1 MLMYFI
7 DSRNSNLRSRRS
19 MLVSLIKFLTKL
31 KLADTELED
40 RDEAKLRIKWTNP
53 LLLSERFLNGLT
65 EDKRTELFLAKDLSD
80 ESIETLKDLQK
91 EIENNPGIT
100 IDEFSITTNY
110 FSSELAGYIHSHK
123 ALLPQF
129 EINQSNEDESIIF
142 EIADTVNR
150 LSYDNRGLESEE
162 MSYSFK
168 IKKVPNIPKVINDL
182 EKIEPTAIKN
192 VVMLISS
199 VMDEGKA
206 LNIKSS
212 FIDEDSSYELAT
224 EYQGIISNDNNIAYL
239 PITNLSVAETT
250 SSGYDPI
257 LFSPHYINGNT
268 LYIPVS
274 SVSLID
280 LVSLNQLI
288 IEMLYIYKS
297 INFDLRNTWYFKK
310 EDDDLINLNKY
321 EGLIRDQYE
330 AMFFLKERIKL
341 IERNIKSLNEEYN
354 KYSLLIKED
363 ETVVIDNDYISFS
376 YAIDDKV
383 VLETSKI
390 YVQDPEYPKVKYC
403 LGSFRFELVQGR
415 ERPTIINNLYNI
427 RNSPAPHTSGSSI
440 CFGNISADVASLMF
454 TSKDIGFLTD
464 YLISFLLNPNV
475 TDQWGARLRGFPIV
489 NIDELDDSDRLHI
502 TMIRASLLTLEEF
515 RRWVNYVYDKHNI
528 ERPDIDMNDLHRY
541 ALRQTGTN
549 NQWNK
554 ILLELSEE
562 GFMEEIMETKVH
574 TISQIKR
581 IIGLKETI
589 VVPEDPALIRAK
601 NIERARVL
609 LAEEGITL
617 VPELQHHSEF
627 IDAVALAEEQLD
639 QDEIDAQ
646 IDEAISNLKAT
657 IKREYIMDVIVGLE
671 RRGDHQIR
679 IIDTLRYILGD
690 IYDSFIQGEFDEEL
704 CKARM
709 IEEIRKEISPEIT
722 PEEVVTREPFTFID
736 LNEVEFAILQRGYN
750 PRLLKETMSEEFNAR
765 IEDLSLSYPSQN
777 TNYISYEEMLAELN
791 DIFREYADEIATT
804 PLDDRVVEEPIYS
817 YPIDTYMILNGLD
830 PEEVHYSVLEQSE
843 LIYRAMQDYDNALI
857 TLPQQLD
864 VVKRILRSY
873 LGETEEPN
881 PVFSEHV
888 DELIRDCGYDPLR
901 LIGNH
906 ADFLLNEND
915 IDRIQL
921 CVSNLRALTVNWLE
935 QEISSDVLEE
945 SIEEELASLSGMY
958 YEYTL
963 RIIYFNQRIDM
974 MLRRISSSP
983 RFIKEASG
991 DAADRLRLNIAELQ
1005 RRIEREEDETG
1016 EPVDDSYIRENL
1028 IGLINQ
1034 ANREN
1039 GFPEF

>member
-1 MLMYFI
+1 
-7 DSRNSNLRSRRS
+7 RRDK
-19 MLVSLIKFLTKL
+19 LINLIKFLATL
-31 KLADTELED
+31 KLADTEIED
-40 RDEAKLRIKWTNP
+40 DDARLRIKWANP
-53 LLLSERFLNGLT
+53 FLLSERFHNALIT
-65 EDKRTELFLAKDLSD
+65 DMKTELILTKDLSD
-80 ESIETLKDLQK
+80 ESIETLKDLQE
-91 EIENNPGIT
+91 EIENNPNLV
-100 IDEFSITTNY
+100 IDDFSIITDY
-110 FSSELAGYIHSHK
+110 FSPELAAYIHSDK
-123 ALLPQF
+123 VLLPQF

-142 EIADTVNR
+142 EIDDTVNR
-150 LSYDNRGLESEE
+150 VSYNDRKAEE

-168 IKKVPNIPKVINDL
+168 IKKVPNIPRVINNL
-182 EKIEPTAIKN
+182 KKRETTTIKN
-192 VVMLISS
+192 VVILTSS

-212 FIDEDSSYELAT
+212 FIDENTSSFELVT
-224 EYQGIISNDNNIAYL
+224 EYQGIISNDNNITHL
-239 PITNLSVAETT
+239 PITNLSVSEIS

-257 LFSPHYINGNT
+257 LFSPHYINGDT

-280 LVSLNQLI
+280 LVSLNQVI
-288 IEMLYIYKS
+288 IEMLYTYRHL
-297 INFDLRNTWYFKK
+297 NFDLSKTWYFKK

-330 AMFFLKERIKL
+330 ALFFLKDRIKL

-354 KYSLLIKED
+354 KYSLFIKEE

-383 VLETSKI
+383 ILETSKI
-390 YVQDPEYPKVKYC
+390 YVHDPEYPKVKYC
-403 LGSFRFELVQGR
+403 LGSFRFELVKGKNQ
-415 ERPTIINNLYNI
+415 PIIINNLYNI

-440 CFGNISADVASLMF
+440 CFGNISADVASLMS

-464 YLISFLLNPNV
+464 YLISFLLNPDV
-475 TDQWGARLRGFPIV
+475 TDQWGARLRAFPIV

-554 ILLELSEE
+554 ILLGLSEE

-601 NIERARVL
+601 NIEKARVL

-627 IDAVALAEEQLD
+627 INAVVLAEGQLD

-646 IDEAISNLKAT
+646 IDEAINILKAT

-709 IEEIRKEISPEIT
+709 IEEIRKEMSPEIT
-722 PEEVVTREPFTFID
+722 PEEVVTREPYTFID
-736 LNEVEFAILQRGYN
+736 LNEIDLAILRRGYD
-750 PRLLKETMSEEFNAR
+750 PILLKEIVSEEFNAR
-765 IEDLSLSYPSQN
+765 IEDLSLSYPSQDR
-777 TNYISYEEMLAELN
+777 NYISYEEMLAELN
-791 DIFREYADEIATT
+791 DIFSEYADE
-804 PLDDRVVEEPIYS
+804 LDPPFTDHNHEGENLIYS
-817 YPIDTYMILNGLD
+817 YSIDTYMMLNGFD
-830 PEEVHYSVLEQSE
+830 PEEVRSDLGHSD
-843 LIYRAMQDYDNALI
+843 LIYRAREDYDNALI

-881 PVFSEHV
+881 PVFSEYV
-888 DELIRDCGYDPLR
+888 DELIRGCGYDPLR

-906 ADFLLNEND
+906 VDFLLGQND

-935 QEISSDVLEE
+935 QEISSDTLEE

-991 DAADRLRLNIAELQ
+991 DAAVRLRLNIAELQ
-1005 RRIEREEDETG
+1005 LRIEREEDETG
-1016 EPVDDSYIRENL
+1016 EPVDDSYIREQL
-1028 IGLINQ
+1028 IGLINR
-1034 ANREN
+1034 ANGEN